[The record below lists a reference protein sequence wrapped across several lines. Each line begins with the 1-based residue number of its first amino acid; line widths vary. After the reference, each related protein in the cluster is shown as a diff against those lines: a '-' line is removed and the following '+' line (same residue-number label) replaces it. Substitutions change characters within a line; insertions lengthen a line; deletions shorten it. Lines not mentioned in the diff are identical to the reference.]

1 MIKTPYS
8 QPVINQIDPSYLNLA
23 LSGEGEE
30 LALELEQKVQKYIGT
45 GYAISSTN
53 ATSALHLSMCAL
65 DIKRG
70 DKIIC
75 SVNSHPSVPA
85 VIRHFDAEP
94 IFIDINPDTYNMDL
108 NQLEALLAQ
117 KQSKKLRGIIIN
129 FIAGQ
134 TIDLNEFYKLTRKN
148 RLFVV
153 EDATDAF
160 GANYEGKKIGTFGAD
175 ITVFTFSPYR
185 QSNPSNCAMVTTN
198 DDDLYERALIMRN
211 HAIEKRPTDSLSYI
225 YDVIDIGC
233 DYHISAIDA
242 AYSLTSFNTIDSQIQ
257 KRQNIAKR
265 YLEALDDLVHVELPS
280 VVNQHV
286 FSHFI
291 IKIDK
296 NRDSFAKELAKVGVE
311 TDLHYIPLHMM
322 SYYRTK
328 YSLKI
333 TSFPI
338 ALRQYQHMLALPI
351 SSSMSSEQIEHVISS
366 VKDIAVNKMW

>member
-117 KQSKKLRGIIIN
+117 KQSKKI
-129 FIAGQ
+129 
-134 TIDLNEFYKLTRKN
+134 TW
-148 RLFVV
+148 
-153 EDATDAF
+153 
-160 GANYEGKKIGTFGAD
+160 NY
-175 ITVFTFSPYR
+175 Y
-185 QSNPSNCAMVTTN
+185 
-198 DDDLYERALIMRN
+198 
-211 HAIEKRPTDSLSYI
+211 
-225 YDVIDIGC
+225 
-233 DYHISAIDA
+233 
-242 AYSLTSFNTIDSQIQ
+242 
-257 KRQNIAKR
+257 
-265 YLEALDDLVHVELPS
+265 
-280 VVNQHV
+280 
-286 FSHFI
+286 
-291 IKIDK
+291 
-296 NRDSFAKELAKVGVE
+296 
-311 TDLHYIPLHMM
+311 
-322 SYYRTK
+322 
-328 YSLKI
+328 
-333 TSFPI
+333 
-338 ALRQYQHMLALPI
+338 
-351 SSSMSSEQIEHVISS
+351 
-366 VKDIAVNKMW
+366 